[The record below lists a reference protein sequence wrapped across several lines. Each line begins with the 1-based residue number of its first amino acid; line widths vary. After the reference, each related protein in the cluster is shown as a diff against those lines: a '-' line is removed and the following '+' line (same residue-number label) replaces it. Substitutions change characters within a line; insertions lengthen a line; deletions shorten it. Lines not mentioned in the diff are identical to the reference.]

1 MPSTYGTRSRDRPLG
16 ITVLCI
22 LGFVGAALSAIKSL
36 GLMAR
41 PGPGPMLGLLV
52 LALTAGQ
59 VIVLVGLL
67 NLRQW
72 AYKWALLFYGLSA
85 LIDLLAFN
93 PLSLLFDVL
102 IVVYLLSKAD
112 RFR

>member
-1 MPSTYGTRSRDRPLG
+1 MPSNYGSRSQNRPLG

-22 LGFVGAALSAIKSL
+22 LGFVGAALSAIQSL

-41 PGPGPMLGLLV
+41 PGPGPMLGLLA

-59 VIVLVGLL
+59 VVVLVGLL
-67 NLRQW
+67 NLRRW
-72 AYKWALLFYGLSA
+72 AYKLALLFYGLSA
-85 LIDLLAFN
+85 VLDLLTFS

-102 IVVYLLSKAD
+102 IVVYLMSKAD
-112 RFR
+112 HFR